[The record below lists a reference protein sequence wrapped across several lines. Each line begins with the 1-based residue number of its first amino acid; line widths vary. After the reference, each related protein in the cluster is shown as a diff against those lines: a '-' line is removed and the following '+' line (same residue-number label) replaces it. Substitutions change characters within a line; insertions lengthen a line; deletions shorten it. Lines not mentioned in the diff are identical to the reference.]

1 MFLMRAL
8 VHDGCPLSTVADTLL
23 GNIGFRNE
31 ALYNL
36 KRTKKEWLCRLLT
49 AGNKDTHTD
58 TLTDSLPGYKAL
70 ECLDKD
76 EEESQTVAYC
86 GVIPE
91 VVLRSRL

>member
-1 MFLMRAL
+1 MRAL

-49 AGNKDTHTD
+49 ACNTDTHTD
-58 TLTDSLPGYKAL
+58 ILTDSLQGSGVSGQGRGGAPDL
-70 ECLDKD
+70 CLLW
-76 EEESQTVAYC
+76 
-86 GVIPE
+86 GH
-91 VVLRSRL
+91 SRGGLKK